1 MHALFVAVTFTT
13 LTGFLLLVHF
23 DHDYLPDMGDVS
35 GWTDRSRVHGVGVV
49 ILITGFFAL
58 HMLVLHAYVMRVKSY
73 HDFRD
78 LCGGLGGGGREW
90 PALGKGGAAEAHLLP
105 VLRRGVYVGT
115 ISVYLMVFVVFAFFF
130 IFEVRALCSPP
141 CFPVRPGLHVRA
153 DSTAR
158 AGRARRPRRVLA
170 IVRFRRRLPRKPH
183 ARPPHLARVRRG
195 MSHRQSHRHRPTAP
209 NAALARA
216 R

>member
-105 VLRRGVYVGT
+105 VLRCGVYVGT

-141 CFPVRPGLHVRA
+141 YAQVFMSAL
-153 DSTAR
+153 T
-158 AGRARRPRRVLA
+158 
-170 IVRFRRRLPRKPH
+170 
-183 ARPPHLARVRRG
+183 VRRAQVELVVLVEYLLLFVFVAVSLVNLTLG
-195 MSHRQSHRHRPTAP
+195 HRIWRVYGVV
-209 NAALARA
+209 
-216 R
+216 

>member
-130 IFEVRALCSPP
+130 IFEVRALCSPLSRYTQV
-141 CFPVRPGLHVRA
+141 FMSAL
-153 DSTAR
+153 T
-158 AGRARRPRRVLA
+158 
-170 IVRFRRRLPRKPH
+170 
-183 ARPPHLARVRRG
+183 VRRAQVELVVLVEYLLLFVFVAVSLVNLTLG
-195 MSHRQSHRHRPTAP
+195 HRIWRVYGVV
-209 NAALARA
+209 
-216 R
+216 